1 MEKKNLII
9 VFDHPLSLRSYLET
23 GILAEINKTYN
34 LLICTIGK
42 LDYEIKRITD
52 QHYKFKVVQLSSLE
66 KFMLGFYANCYWW
79 GVANNSLSIQ
89 NRTWYQ
95 KKNKWKFIQA
105 NKLAQV
111 YSYFFSQPPIKLS
124 KYLLRSTLGKI
135 KSLIENYNETKILYI
150 TSGGTTSIIDQLVN
164 YFSKFPVSVYCIV
177 ENWDNVSS
185 KAVFAH
191 PAKMIGV
198 WGEQS
203 KKFAKKI
210 HNIDGGQV
218 FQIGNP
224 RVEWLQKNVRKVES
238 PQGIFFGGGSVDF
251 IQESIFLLATLDIAE
266 KFNIQVFYLPHP
278 KCYDQARDFVSN
290 IASKNLFCIGNFY
303 KENTQEIAALPNL
316 NTYLYP
322 FNNAKIF
329 VSSFST
335 LNLEAAIL
343 GIPSIAIDL
352 HTRLK
357 LNKNR
362 ISDRHDHIKDIL
374 DMNIFHVVN
383 NIEDFRRIVIKLIS
397 ISQSKQIMDYQ
408 KLSYLVDMNYEYIEK
423 LKYFLSN

>member
-42 LDYEIKRITD
+42 LDYEIKRIAD
-52 QHYKFKVVQLSSLE
+52 QYFRFEVILLSSLE

-79 GVANNSLSIQ
+79 RVADNSLSIQ

-95 KKNKWKFIQA
+95 KKNKGNFIQA
-105 NKLAQV
+105 NKLAKV
-111 YSYFFSQPPIKLS
+111 YSYIFSQPPIKVS
-124 KYLLRSTLGKI
+124 NYLLRGTLNKI
-135 KSLIENYNETKILYI
+135 ESLIENYNQDKILYI
-150 TSGGTTSIIDQLVN
+150 TSGGTTSIADQLVN
-164 YFSKFPVSVYCIV
+164 YFSKFPVNVYCIV

-191 PAKMIGV
+191 PAKITGV

-203 KKFAKKI
+203 KTFAKKI
-210 HNIDGGQV
+210 HNFDDGQV

-278 KCYDQARDFVSN
+278 KCYDQARDFVSTIN
-290 IASKNLFCIGNFY
+290 SKNLLCIGNFY
-303 KENTQEIAALPNL
+303 IESHQGIAALPNL
-316 NTYLYP
+316 DTYLYP

-352 HTRLK
+352 HTNLN

-374 DMNIFHVVN
+374 DKNIFHVVN
-383 NIEDFRRIVIKLIS
+383 NLDDFRKIVIELIS
-397 ISQSKQIMDYQ
+397 TSQSKQIIDYQ
-408 KLSYLVDMNYEYIEK
+408 ELYYLVNMNYEYIEK
-423 LKYFLSN
+423 FKYFLSY